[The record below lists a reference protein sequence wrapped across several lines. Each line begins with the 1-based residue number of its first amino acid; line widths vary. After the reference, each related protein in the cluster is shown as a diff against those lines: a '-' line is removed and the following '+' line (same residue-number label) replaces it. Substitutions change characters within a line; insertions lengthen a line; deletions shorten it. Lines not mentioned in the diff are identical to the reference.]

1 MDHPFAGTIAAMKDA
16 QKSNGAGFS
25 SLTIYQQWEWHA
37 DIWAFNMI
45 VLGRDYSPCDPEGK
59 WRVGNLDRIAMC
71 ERYYRGKH
79 VEPGER
85 ARRAKTDDDQ
95 REGRAIINAWAQRKG
110 YADVDAY
117 CEAMGWVGEKEWI
130 NAYQEY
136 DAEHSASMKHMPR
149 APNAR
154 WKGTAADL
162 GVTAREYAP
171 TPEQMAA
178 GRQAL
183 GLEPLSGGRAA

>member
-1 MDHPFAGTIAAMKDA
+1 MTTHPFAGTLEQMRK
-16 QKSNGAGFS
+16 KEGGGFAN
-25 SLTIYQQWEWHA
+25 LNMNQQWEWHA
-37 DIWAFNMI
+37 DVYAFNSVI
-45 VLGRDYSPCDPEGK
+45 LGRDHSPADPDGR
-59 WRVGNLDRIAMC
+59 WRDLDRIAVC
-71 ERYYRGKH
+71 ERHYRAKH
-79 VEPGER
+79 IKPSER
-85 ARRAKTDDDQ
+85 ALARGPDDDAL
-95 REGRAIINAWAQRKG
+95 EGRAIINAWAKRKG

-136 DAEHSASMKHMPR
+136 AAEHSAPMKHMPR

-178 GRQAL
+178 GSQAL
-183 GLEPLSGGRAA
+183 GLEPAEETVT